1 MKNGIHI
8 ITYADSLGRNIRE
21 LHTFLGGKLSKA
33 VKGVHILPFYP
44 SSADRGFAPILYQIV
59 EQSFGTWDQVEALGT
74 DFELTVD
81 FMVNHVSAL
90 SPWFRDWRE
99 KGSESQWADL
109 FIPVDRLYPD
119 GVPAEDREKIYTRKP
134 RDPWIPVTFDDGSI
148 RDVWCTFSEEQID
161 IDVFSETGR
170 RWLEEE
176 LGNLCRRKGIATV
189 RLDAAGYV
197 TKKPGT
203 RFFFEEPELPELLN
217 RCRAIAAPYGV
228 ELLPEVHEHH
238 RYQELLASWGLKVY
252 DFALPM
258 LLLRAVYAA
267 DARPLA
273 AWLEKCPRDCVT
285 TLDTHDGIG
294 IVDVADLLTP
304 EEIDQTVEA
313 LYTKG
318 SNANRR
324 YSSASFGNLD
334 LYQINCTYYS
344 ALGENDDAY
353 MAARAVQFFAPGIPQ
368 VYYVGL
374 LAGRNDIALVEHTRQ
389 GRDIN
394 RRAYTLDEA
403 EKELK
408 RPVVKRLLKLMEFRN
423 THPAFGN
430 VTAEDLRVEIKK
442 EGRHLNLYRNAA
454 DYRAELSVDFAH
466 MRSEIRTFGPDGS
479 ELIPV

>member
-1 MKNGIHI
+1 MKNGIHL
-8 ITYADSLGRNIRE
+8 ITYADSLGRNIKE
-21 LHTFLGGKLSKA
+21 LHAFLNERLSKA

-44 SSADRGFAPILYQIV
+44 SSADRGFAPITYNIV
-59 EQSFGTWDQVEALGT
+59 EQSFGTWEQVEALGL

-99 KGSESQWADL
+99 KGDESKWADL
-109 FIPVDRLYPD
+109 FIPVDRLYPA

-134 RDPWIPVTFDDGSI
+134 RDPWIPVTFEDGTI

-161 IDVFSETGR
+161 IDVYSETGR
-170 RWLEEE
+170 HWLENE
-176 LGNLCRRKGIATV
+176 LGVLCRRKGVTTV
-189 RLDAAGYV
+189 RLDAAGYA

-203 RFFFEEPELPELLN
+203 RFFFEEPELPELLE
-217 RCRAIAAPYGV
+217 RCRSIAALHDV
-228 ELLPEVHEHH
+228 ELLPEVHEHY
-238 RYQELLASWGLKVY
+238 RYQERLASWGLKVY

-258 LLLRAVYAA
+258 LLLRAIYAA
-267 DARPLA
+267 DAYPLA
-273 AWLEKCPRDCVT
+273 AWFEKCPRDCIT

-313 LYTKG
+313 LYEQG

-344 ALGENDDAY
+344 ALNENDNAY
-353 MAARAVQFFAPGIPQ
+353 LAARAVQFFAPGIPQ

-374 LAGRNDIALVEHTRQ
+374 FAGRNDIALVEHTRQ

-394 RRAYTLDEA
+394 RHAYTLE
-403 EKELK
+403 ECESELQ
-408 RPVVKRLLKLMEFRN
+408 RPVVKRLLALMEFRN
-423 THPAFGN
+423 TYPAFGN
-430 VTAEDLRVEIKK
+430 VKAEDLRVEIKK
-442 EGRHLNLYRNAA
+442 RGRHLKMIREVDGYQ
-454 DYRAELSVDFAH
+454 AELSVDFAQK
-466 MRSEIRTFGPDGS
+466 RSEIRTSGPGGS
-479 ELIPV
+479 KVIAV